1 MFWYQTLFIAHYS
14 RTSSSGDSGGVVTL
28 TLIKSVKIVQ
38 MWSFQQIQRYYT
50 LQLCVVLKSQCILD
64 PNIYLTQLLNL

>member
-14 RTSSSGDSGGVVTL
+14 RTSSSGGVVTL
-28 TLIKSVKIVQ
+28 TLIKSAKIVQ
-38 MWSFQQIQRYYT
+38 MRSFQQIQRYYT